1 MEVCGEEW
9 EKMCQDYEENTLDYA
24 GILTVNKVD
33 VKAFLMYQTVSS
45 EKKYF
50 KKLFELSGSPKRS
63 WSPLQILNK
72 NLEMCCVKENIFFKL
87 NTEWK
92 ETANYSVKEALVC
105 KTHIV
110 NCSIKSGGPK
120 GVQKGGGGV

>member
-1 MEVCGEEW
+1 
-9 EKMCQDYEENTLDYA
+9 MCQDYAENTLDYA